1 VAKQS
6 HTLMFCSAPK
16 YVMISTDS
24 LRIMAHIIRFCET
37 SKDKGRITNRLGLND
52 VQAESYLTIL
62 TRQRM
67 IMQNNG
73 KYVTTLTG
81 QSYLNSHDRLG
92 KIRFYPERTKPNAR
106 VVNNEEGKTK
116 NVFPFFGPWFQARK
130 QRNANVTL
138 RNDGVVSQSHTFNS
152 GNANLNL
159 CPIQVSAKIP
169 ESTRDGST

>member
-1 VAKQS
+1 MLLWLNS
-6 HTLMFCSAPK
+6 HTCLCSAQHFNAD
-16 YVMISTDS
+16 MISTDS

-37 SKDKGRITNRLGLND
+37 SKDKGTITNRIGLND

-92 KIRFYPERTKPNAR
+92 KIKLYSERTKPNAR
-106 VVNNEEGKTK
+106 VVNNEERKTK
-116 NVFPFFGPWFQARK
+116 NVFPFSSLWFQARK

-152 GNANLNL
+152 GND
-159 CPIQVSAKIP
+159 P
-169 ESTRDGST
+169 